1 MEKNS
6 KESQKEK
13 ISKMVVK
20 SLIDNYSMKTVI
32 QNLYSKKKT
41 EYDELQSSL
50 LCLKNQFGLS
60 YLTNLL
66 YDYKDKLTFSDIK
79 DIQNKDFNYNNNLLS
94 KKRAYKNSRNST
106 SISTSSAK
114 NKEKNITNNKTIIE
128 NNENNIIINKS
139 NINFNPNISLYNN
152 KNEYTSKL
160 RSNNN
165 KKELHI
171 ITKASKAKSS
181 NHKSS
186 KNKDKDK
193 DKEID
198 NDKDKE
204 KEKKINSQ
212 KKDSKIFGFKKK
224 FSKKS
229 QNNGVTN
236 SKYIK
241 ENNVLLKNIEQS
253 KLPKGL
259 IIECTDDSN
268 INIENIESNP
278 DEIFF
283 EEEYSKNRKFFNKN
297 RKLDTET
304 MILQNK
310 ILGKDIRL
318 GSHFNRDEK
327 GNLYL
332 YNISMYGKNGLVK
345 MKCSNQACK
354 ANALY
359 NFISKIFYLT
369 GKHNVSAENHRLRN
383 TPSFRALDYVT
394 FLERH
399 KDILDLQIL
408 KVPKDKFCKI
418 NCIAYVIEKEC
429 MDDNYNN
436 PSSYYNND
444 FSQDGYEENSNSDI
458 KDRSKNQEEED
469 KKESE
474 NNDHSIKTQ

>member
-1 MEKNS
+1 MHIVTK
-6 KESQKEK
+6 
-13 ISKMVVK
+13 
-20 SLIDNYSMKTVI
+20 
-32 QNLYSKKKT
+32 
-41 EYDELQSSL
+41 
-50 LCLKNQFGLS
+50 
-60 YLTNLL
+60 
-66 YDYKDKLTFSDIK
+66 
-79 DIQNKDFNYNNNLLS
+79 
-94 KKRAYKNSRNST
+94 
-106 SISTSSAK
+106 
-114 NKEKNITNNKTIIE
+114 
-128 NNENNIIINKS
+128 
-139 NINFNPNISLYNN
+139 
-152 KNEYTSKL
+152 TSKV
-160 RSNNN
+160 
-165 KKELHI
+165 
-171 ITKASKAKSS
+171 KSS

-186 KNKDKDK
+186 KNKEKDK
-193 DKEID
+193 DIDKE
-198 NDKDKE
+198 KDKE
-204 KEKKINSQ
+204 KDKNNSQ
-212 KKDSKIFGFKKK
+212 KKDGKLFGFKKK

-259 IIECTDDSN
+259 IIESTDDSN
-268 INIENIESNP
+268 INIENIEANP

-283 EEEYSKNRKFFNKN
+283 EEEYSKNRRYFSKN

-304 MILQNK
+304 MVLQNK

-383 TPSFRALDYVT
+383 TPSFRALDYVN

-429 MDDNYNN
+429 MDDNNYNN

-444 FSQDGYEENSNSDI
+444 FSQDGYEENSD
-458 KDRSKNQEEED
+458 KNQEEED

>member
-13 ISKMVVK
+13 ISKMMMN

-66 YDYKDKLTFSDIK
+66 YDYNDKLTFSDIK
-79 DIQNKDFNYNNNLLS
+79 DIQNNDINYNNNLLS
-94 KKRAYKNSRNST
+94 KKRANKNSRNST

-114 NKEKNITNNKTIIE
+114 NKDKNTSNNKTIIE

-171 ITKASKAKSS
+171 VAKASKVKSS

-193 DKEID
+193 DKEKDID
-198 NDKDKE
+198 KDKDKE
-204 KEKKINSQ
+204 KNNSQ
-212 KKDSKIFGFKKK
+212 KKDSKLYGFKKK

-229 QNNGVTN
+229 QNNGVTT

-259 IIECTDDSN
+259 IIESTDESN

-283 EEEYSKNRKFFNKN
+283 EEEYSKNRRYFSKN

-304 MILQNK
+304 MVLQNK

-383 TPSFRALDYVT
+383 TPSFRALDYVN

-429 MDDNYNN
+429 MDDNNYNN

-444 FSQDGYEENSNSDI
+444 FSQDEYEENSD
-458 KDRSKNQEEED
+458 KNQEEED

>member
-13 ISKMVVK
+13 ISKMMMK
-20 SLIDNYSMKTVI
+20 SLIENYSMKTVI

-50 LCLKNQFGLS
+50 LFLKNQFGLS

-66 YDYKDKLTFSDIK
+66 YDYKDKLTLSDIK
-79 DIQNKDFNYNNNLLS
+79 DIQNNDFNYNNNNLLS
-94 KKRAYKNSRNST
+94 KKRANKNSRNST

-114 NKEKNITNNKTIIE
+114 NKEKNISNNKTIIE

-171 ITKASKAKSS
+171 VTKAPKVKSS

-193 DKEID
+193 EIE
-198 NDKDKE
+198 KDKE
-204 KEKKINSQ
+204 KEKEKEKNNSH

-259 IIECTDDSN
+259 IIEATDDSN

-283 EEEYSKNRKFFNKN
+283 EEEYSKNRKYFSKN
-297 RKLDTET
+297 RKLDMET
-304 MILQNK
+304 MTLQNK

-383 TPSFRALDYVT
+383 TPSFRALDYVN

-429 MDDNYNN
+429 MDDNNYNN
-436 PSSYYNND
+436 ASSYYNND
-444 FSQDGYEENSNSDI
+444 FSQDGYEETSE
-458 KDRSKNQEEED
+458 KNQEEED

>member
-1 MEKNS
+1 MEKIS

-13 ISKMVVK
+13 ISKMMMK

-66 YDYKDKLTFSDIK
+66 YDYNDKLTLSDIK
-79 DIQNKDFNYNNNLLS
+79 DIQNNDFNYNNNNLLS
-94 KKRAYKNSRNST
+94 KKRANKNSRNST

-114 NKEKNITNNKTIIE
+114 NKEKNISNNKTIIE

-171 ITKASKAKSS
+171 VTKAPKVKSS

-193 DKEID
+193 DIE
-198 NDKDKE
+198 KDKE
-204 KEKKINSQ
+204 KEKNNSH

-259 IIECTDDSN
+259 IIEATDDSN

-283 EEEYSKNRKFFNKN
+283 EEEYSKNRKYFSKN

-304 MILQNK
+304 MSLQNK

-383 TPSFRALDYVT
+383 TPSFRALDYVN

-429 MDDNYNN
+429 MDDNNYNN
-436 PSSYYNND
+436 ASSYYNND
-444 FSQDGYEENSNSDI
+444 FSQDGYEETSE
-458 KDRSKNQEEED
+458 KNQKEED

-474 NNDHSIKTQ
+474 SNDHSIKTQ